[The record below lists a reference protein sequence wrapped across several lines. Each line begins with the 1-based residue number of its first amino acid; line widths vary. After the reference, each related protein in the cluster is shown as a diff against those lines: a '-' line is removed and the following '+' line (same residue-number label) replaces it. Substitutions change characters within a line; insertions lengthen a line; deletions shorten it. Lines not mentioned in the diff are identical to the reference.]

1 MDTNHPMLPE
11 PEDPFFGPIVY
22 SYTRAQ
28 ALADSVLVD
37 VTEMAKEAGFKLP
50 VAITA
55 ALESRL
61 TPTKADQGL
70 GQDYDARLWDLLW
83 VAAFTIRLADRGTDS
98 VTFTVVLQEVE
109 AKSGQPQNTDLRIRA
124 VCAPG
129 DEAEAVKATSRVV
142 TIGLPEDF

>member
-1 MDTNHPMLPE
+1 METIHPMLPE
-11 PEDPFFGPIVY
+11 PEDSLFGPVIY

-28 ALADSVLVD
+28 ALADGVLVD

-50 VAITA
+50 VAITT
-55 ALESRL
+55 ALHNRL

-70 GQDYDARLWDLLW
+70 GQDYNARLWDVLW

-98 VTFTVVLQEVE
+98 VTFTVALQEVE

-124 VCAPG
+124 VCGPG
-129 DEAEAVKATSRVV
+129 DEAEAVKATSLVV
-142 TIGLPEDF
+142 TIGFPEDF